1 MLLLLLC
8 LLRLF
13 FLYFGGC
20 IPYFLHPQS
29 IVDLAGIQAD
39 DVSLMDDF
47 VHSQDNVL
55 KVIED
60 DFACVGSF
68 GDEEEHLSQGID
80 NFFHQN
86 EILALLHN
94 QVDLEF
100 IDDFEEDGEGTIGED
115 FSCKLWIG
123 LLCSGR
129 SVAKMFMRLTF
140 CSRLCSNC
148 LMVDGSLISSSLVLC
163 CW

>member
-1 MLLLLLC
+1 MLLRLLC

-60 DFACVGSF
+60 DFACIWSF
-68 GDEEEHLSQGID
+68 GDEKKHFSKSIN

-86 EILALLHN
+86 EILTLLDY
-94 QVDLEF
+94 QVYL
-100 IDDFEEDGEGTIGED
+100 
-115 FSCKLWIG
+115 
-123 LLCSGR
+123 
-129 SVAKMFMRLTF
+129 
-140 CSRLCSNC
+140 
-148 LMVDGSLISSSLVLC
+148 
-163 CW
+163 